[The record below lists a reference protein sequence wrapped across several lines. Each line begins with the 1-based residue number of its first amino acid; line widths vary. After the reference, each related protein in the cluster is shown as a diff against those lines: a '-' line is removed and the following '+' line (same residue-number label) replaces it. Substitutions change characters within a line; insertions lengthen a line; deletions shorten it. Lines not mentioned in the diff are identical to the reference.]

1 MAEKKKDERTTART
15 EVEKALVKALSADMG
30 EIPEVS
36 ITVEEL
42 KQLAA
47 ADKKKRK
54 KRAMKYASVAA
65 VAVIVWATVVF
76 MAWPETVVPV
86 DADKNTEQRVET
98 GDGEIVINEGDG
110 IGESGITEITETDW
124 EKVSQ
129 YRKDFPALMNPTY
142 IPEKYKFKILNIE
155 KYSKDEFYACYT
167 YEKEK
172 KKLLIEQRIYR
183 GDATRSSFLT
193 EGTQT
198 TKSKIGTAYIIPK
211 EEDTTLVIVNL
222 KNGDVSVKGELDIDE
237 LIQILD
243 NIEIEMP

>member
-15 EVEKALVKALSADMG
+15 EVEKALVKALSDDMG

-54 KRAMKYASVAA
+54 KRAAKYASVAA
-65 VAVIVWATVVF
+65 VAVIVCAAVVF

-124 EKVSQ
+124 EKVKKCKSFVHQ
-129 YRKDFPALMNPTY
+129 LI
-142 IPEKYKFKILNIE
+142 IPGFIPGEYAFQKLKIE
-155 KYSKDEFYACYT
+155 KYNHDGFWAQYAY
-167 YEKEK
+167 K
-172 KKLLIEQRIYR
+172 KNDDQLFIEQREYNEKGANTGGIENVTETITSKLGKVYLSTEEKKIIASVYTDKGIIR
-183 GDATRSSFLT
+183 IKGDINRDEAL
-193 EGTQT
+193 
-198 TKSKIGTAYIIPK
+198 KII
-211 EEDTTLVIVNL
+211 EEL
-222 KNGDVSVKGELDIDE
+222 
-237 LIQILD
+237 
-243 NIEIEMP
+243 EMP